1 MASKRQRTTGDCEEN
16 GSIAISETFTPFP
29 HFGTDTIHAGQDPE
43 QWASNAVVPLISLS
57 TTFKQESPGVMP
69 GGYEYSR
76 GGNPTRTVLEKCVAA
91 IEGAKHALAFSSGLG
106 ATMAICQT
114 MKAGDHLISMDDV
127 YGGTNRYFQKVLGKF
142 GVSVTFVDAR
152 FPKKVEAA
160 MQENTKMVWV
170 ESPTNP
176 TLKLVDIR
184 AISDIAH
191 RQPGVLVVT
200 DNTFTSP
207 YFQRP
212 LDHGADIVM
221 YSATKYMNGHS
232 DVVMGLV
239 ACNDDELYTKLH
251 FQLYATGSCPSPFDC
266 FLVNRGL
273 KTLHVRMRQHFKNGL
288 AVAKFLEGHSR
299 VRKVIYP
306 GLPSHPQHDI
316 FKKQMRGFGGMVT
329 FYIKG
334 DLENSKVFLKSLKV
348 FTLAESLGGYE
359 SLAELPGVM
368 THASVPAEQRAE
380 LGIDNTLIRLSVGL
394 EDIDDLIEDLD
405 RSLKLAVPE

>member
-1 MASKRQRTTGDCEEN
+1 MSTKRQRTGEN
-16 GSIAISETFTPFP
+16 DEKNGTYPDPPFTPFP
-29 HFGTDTIHAGQDPE
+29 HFGTDAIHAGQDPE

-106 ATMAICQT
+106 ATTAICHLLK
-114 MKAGDHLISMDDV
+114 MGDHLIAMDDI
-127 YGGTNRYFQKVLGKF
+127 YGGTNRYFQKVLSKF
-142 GVSVTFVDAR
+142 GVKVTFVDAR
-152 FPKKVEAA
+152 YPEKVAAA
-160 MQENTKMVWV
+160 MQENTKLVWV
-170 ESPTNP
+170 ETPTNP
-176 TLKLVDIR
+176 TLKLVDI
-184 AISDIAH
+184 AAVSAIAH
-191 RQPGVLVVT
+191 QQPDCIVVA
-200 DNTFTSP
+200 DNTFSSP
-207 YFQRP
+207 YFQRG
-212 LDHGADIVM
+212 LDFGADIVM

-239 ACNDDELYTKLH
+239 ACNDDELHKKLH
-251 FQLYATGSCPSPFDC
+251 FQLYAAGSCPSPFDC

-273 KTLHVRMRQHFKNGL
+273 KTLHVRMRQHYKSGI
-288 AVAKFLEGHSR
+288 AVARYLESNPR

-316 FKKQMRGFGGMVT
+316 FKKQMKGFGGMVT
-329 FYIKG
+329 FYLKG
-334 DLENSKVFLKSLKV
+334 DLENSKTFLQSVKV

-368 THASVPAEQRAE
+368 THASVPPEQRKE
-380 LGIDNTLIRLSVGL
+380 LGIDNSLIRLSVGL
-394 EDIDDLIEDLD
+394 EDTEDIIQDLEQA
-405 RSLKLAVPE
+405 LKKAVPE

>member
-1 MASKRQRTTGDCEEN
+1 MLSKRQRTGEN
-16 GSIAISETFTPFP
+16 DGKNGTYPDPPFTPFP
-29 HFGTDTIHAGQDPE
+29 HFGTDAIHAGQDPE

-106 ATMAICQT
+106 ATTAICHLLK
-114 MKAGDHLISMDDV
+114 MGDHLIAMDDI
-127 YGGTNRYFQKVLGKF
+127 YGGTNRYFSKVLSKF
-142 GVSVTFVDAR
+142 GVKVTFVDAR
-152 FPKKVEAA
+152 YPEKVAAA
-160 MQENTKMVWV
+160 MQENTKLVWV
-170 ESPTNP
+170 ETPTNP
-176 TLKLVDIR
+176 TLKLVDI
-184 AISDIAH
+184 AAVSAIAH
-191 RQPGVLVVT
+191 QQPDCIVVA
-200 DNTFTSP
+200 DNTFSSP
-207 YFQRP
+207 YFQRG
-212 LDHGADIVM
+212 LDFGADIVM

-239 ACNDDELYTKLH
+239 ACNDDELHKKLH
-251 FQLYATGSCPSPFDC
+251 FQLYAAGSCPSPFDC

-273 KTLHVRMRQHFKNGL
+273 KTLHVRMKQHYKNGI
-288 AVAKFLEGHSR
+288 AVARYLESNPR

-316 FKKQMRGFGGMVT
+316 FKKQMKGFGGMVT
-329 FYIKG
+329 FYLKG
-334 DLENSKVFLKSLKV
+334 DLENSKIFLQSVKV

-368 THASVPAEQRAE
+368 THASVPPEQRKE
-380 LGIDNTLIRLSVGL
+380 LGIDNSLIRLSVGL
-394 EDIDDLIEDLD
+394 EDTEDIIQDLEQA
-405 RSLKLAVPE
+405 LKKAVPE